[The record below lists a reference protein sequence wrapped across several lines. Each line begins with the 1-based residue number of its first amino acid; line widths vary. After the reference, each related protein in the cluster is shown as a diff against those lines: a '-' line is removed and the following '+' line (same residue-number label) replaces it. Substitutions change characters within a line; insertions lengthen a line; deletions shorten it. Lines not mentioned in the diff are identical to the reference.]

1 MQDERIKVRATESGQ
16 EIDVLVYRKSPQQI
30 EVMVGEG
37 VHSSRCVLLPTA
49 SRQAYVG
56 NIMGR
61 EIVYECSVDQVSEAI
76 ERLKP
81 STRRR

>member
-1 MQDERIKVRATESGQ
+1 MQNETIKVRATESGQ

-30 EVMVGEG
+30 EVMLGEG

-49 SRQAYVG
+49 NNRAYVG

-61 EIVYECSVDQVSEAI
+61 EIVYEYSVDQVSEAI
-76 ERLKP
+76 DRLKP

>member
-1 MQDERIKVRATESGQ
+1 MQNETIKVRATESGQ

-30 EVMVGEG
+30 EVMLGEG
-37 VHSSRCVLLPTA
+37 LHSSRCVLMPTA
-49 SRQAYVG
+49 NQRAYAG

-61 EIVYECSVDQVSEAI
+61 EIVYERSVDQVTEDI
-76 ERLKP
+76 DRLKP

>member
-49 SRQAYVG
+49 NQRAYVG

-61 EIVYECSVDQVSEAI
+61 EIVYERSVDQVQQDI
-76 ERLKP
+76 DQLKP